1 MSDKSINILPTNDLS
16 DKCQGNF
23 SFVIVCFLNFA
34 GKTDMSIRRFTW
46 LALLIIIV
54 SAIAVLSKGHKEEPT
69 FQEKLAEAIKYSRSK
84 TYHDSYYDY
93 EVKYPAFFEQ
103 VPDSLIDEEGA
114 SLFRC
119 GNVELSAQVIP
130 NSDSLSVQN
139 GMQYFS
145 TLHHAEQQQYDS
157 QSFILSGQLY
167 MNDSPIPNYHFYAK
181 YVLHRK
187 FWFVQTLTYPDS
199 CAKAVAP
206 LIRQIDDWAVWEKP
220 I

>member
-1 MSDKSINILPTNDLS
+1 LS
-16 DKCQGNF
+16 DKCQAILLPIYYLF
-23 SFVIVCFLNFA
+23 CNFA
-34 GKTDMSIRRFTW
+34 EKADMDIRRFS
-46 LALLIIIV
+46 LLVLVLVVI
-54 SAIAVLSKGHKEEPT
+54 SAVVVLSYGDRKKPT
-69 FQEKLAEAIKYSRSK
+69 FQEKLAEAIKYSRIE

-93 EVKYPAFFEQ
+93 EEKYPAFFEQ

-130 NSDSLSVQN
+130 NSDNLNMQE
-139 GMQYFS
+139 GMQHFAA
-145 TLHHAEQQQYDS
+145 LHHASCQRQAAH
-157 QSFILSGQLY
+157 SFILFGPLY
-167 MNDSPIPNYHFYAK
+167 INNSRMPNYRFYSK
-181 YVLHRK
+181 YVRHRK
-187 FWFVQTLTYPDS
+187 LWFVQTLTYPDS

>member
-1 MSDKSINILPTNDLS
+1 MGIK
-16 DKCQGNF
+16 
-23 SFVIVCFLNFA
+23 
-34 GKTDMSIRRFTW
+34 RFTW

-54 SAIAVLSKGHKEEPT
+54 SAITVLSKGHKERPS
-69 FQEKLAEAIKYSRSK
+69 FQEKLAEAIKYCRIE

-114 SLFRC
+114 CLFRC

-130 NSDSLSVQN
+130 NSDSLNMQE
-139 GMQYFS
+139 GMQHFAA
-145 TLHHAEQQQYDS
+145 LHHASCQRQAAH
-157 QSFILSGQLY
+157 SFILYGPLY
-167 MNDSPIPNYHFYAK
+167 IDNSRIPKYRFYSK
-181 YVLHRK
+181 YVHHRK
-187 FWFVQTLTYPDS
+187 LWFVQTLTYPDS

>member
-1 MSDKSINILPTNDLS
+1 MGIK
-16 DKCQGNF
+16 
-23 SFVIVCFLNFA
+23 
-34 GKTDMSIRRFTW
+34 RFTW

-54 SAIAVLSKGHKEEPT
+54 SAITVLSKGHKERPS
-69 FQEKLAEAIKYSRSK
+69 FQEKLAEAIKYCRIE

-103 VPDSLIDEEGA
+103 VPDSLIDEKGA

-130 NSDSLSVQN
+130 NSDSLNMQE
-139 GMQYFS
+139 GMQHFAA
-145 TLHHAEQQQYDS
+145 LHHASCQRQAAH
-157 QSFILSGQLY
+157 SFILYGPLY
-167 MNDSPIPNYHFYAK
+167 IDNSRIPNYRFYSK
-181 YVLHRK
+181 YVHHRK
-187 FWFVQTLTYPDS
+187 LWFVQTLTYPDS